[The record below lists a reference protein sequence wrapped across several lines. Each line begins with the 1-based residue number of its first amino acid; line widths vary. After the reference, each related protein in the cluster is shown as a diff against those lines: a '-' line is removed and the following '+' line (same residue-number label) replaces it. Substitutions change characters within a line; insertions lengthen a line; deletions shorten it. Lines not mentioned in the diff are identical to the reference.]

1 MIQASYAY
9 CPELALVILSLCS
22 YINIKAM
29 NIISSDPKII
39 TKKLSVIPEQIILP
53 SFLKYVFQLI
63 KEADK

>member
-1 MIQASYAY
+1 
-9 CPELALVILSLCS
+9 
-22 YINIKAM
+22 M

-53 SFLKYVFQLI
+53 SFLKNVFQLK